1 MATFAQTIPESSKPW
16 ASYWEFLKEELRP
29 YPGRAALVGRMVMAA
44 TLAMLITMTFR
55 LPYGAYCAIYAVA
68 ISRESTQMTLKTATT
83 RIVSYSLGAIYVL
96 IGATFFVDDPLLRL
110 IWVIGSMFSMFYA
123 VSAMSTFVSEVDSGY
138 LIVMTIPLWDEHI
151 SGELRLE
158 GTLWAVFAL
167 SIGNASAVVVE
178 LLFEAI
184 RPRNDLLRSIAD
196 RLSAV
201 ESVLACYATDVP
213 TDQATE
219 KSVIRLAMLGTS
231 RLRYTL
237 RDSKYSREYRE
248 QMGAV
253 VALAGRLIDIAASL
267 MHIGIQVGG
276 DDRQRIRV
284 LAKSIGSIRA
294 DLMSGRAPG
303 AIELNDAGE
312 LSGSGMPL
320 LREMEKT
327 VLFIPQVFS
336 RNGSMSDLG
345 LSPSDDKRP
354 STFLAPDALSNL
366 DHLRFGLKGG
376 LAASLCYII
385 YNAIAWPGIS
395 TAVTTCLLTAL
406 STVGVSRQKQIL
418 RFAGAIVGGFL
429 LGMGAQIVIL
439 PYLDSIAGFTVL
451 FVAVSAVG
459 AWFATSSPRLAYF
472 GVQMIVA
479 FYLINLQEFK
489 EQISLGIARDRV
501 VGILLGLFIM
511 WVVFDKLWPTLAAV
525 EMKKAFISNL
535 RALAEF
541 ERQPLAGERRVAI
554 GRSYSLRETINSN
567 FDKVRSL
574 ADGLL
579 FEFGPSRQNDL
590 ALRGQIRE
598 WQPQLRMLFLTRIT
612 RYKFRLQLPGFELP
626 SEVRALQ
633 TEFDCQLAAI
643 LELMAKRLENTAPQ
657 EAHNFRSAFERL
669 DKAVRTCC
677 SEGPQRSMA
686 IELRTF
692 LALSRTAESVA
703 MSLDSEIPLPKLG
716 SNANQP

>member
-1 MATFAQTIPESSKPW
+1 
-16 ASYWEFLKEELRP
+16 
-29 YPGRAALVGRMVMAA
+29 
-44 TLAMLITMTFR
+44 
-55 LPYGAYCAIYAVA
+55 
-68 ISRESTQMTLKTATT
+68 
-83 RIVSYSLGAIYVL
+83 
-96 IGATFFVDDPLLRL
+96 
-110 IWVIGSMFSMFYA
+110 
-123 VSAMSTFVSEVDSGY
+123 
-138 LIVMTIPLWDEHI
+138 
-151 SGELRLE
+151 
-158 GTLWAVFAL
+158 
-167 SIGNASAVVVE
+167 
-178 LLFEAI
+178 
-184 RPRNDLLRSIAD
+184 
-196 RLSAV
+196 
-201 ESVLACYATDVP
+201 
-213 TDQATE
+213 
-219 KSVIRLAMLGTS
+219 
-231 RLRYTL
+231 
-237 RDSKYSREYRE
+237 
-248 QMGAV
+248 
-253 VALAGRLIDIAASL
+253 
-267 MHIGIQVGG
+267 
-276 DDRQRIRV
+276 
-284 LAKSIGSIRA
+284 
-294 DLMSGRAPG
+294 
-303 AIELNDAGE
+303 
-312 LSGSGMPL
+312 MPL

-525 EMKKAFISNL
+525 EMKKAYISNL

-541 ERQPLAGERRVAI
+541 ERQPIAGERKVAI
-554 GRSYSLRETINSN
+554 ERSYSLRETINSN
-567 FDKVRSL
+567 FEKVRSL
-574 ADGLL
+574 GDGLL
-579 FEFGPSRQNDL
+579 FEFGPSRQKDL
-590 ALRGQIRE
+590 ALLGQIRE
-598 WQPQLRMLFLTRIT
+598 WQPQLRMLILTRIT
-612 RYKFRLQLPGFELP
+612 LYKYRLQLPGFELP
-626 SEVRALQ
+626 LEVRALQ
-633 TEFDCQLAAI
+633 TAFDGRLAAI
-643 LELMAKRLENTAPQ
+643 LEQMANRLENTAPQ
-657 EAHNFRSAFERL
+657 EDHDFRNAFEHL
-669 DKAVRTCC
+669 ESAVRACC
-677 SEGPQRSMA
+677 MEGSHQPRT
-686 IELRTF
+686 IELETF
-692 LALSRTAESVA
+692 LSLSRTAEGLVI
-703 MSLDSEIPLPKLG
+703 SLANEI
-716 SNANQP
+716 

>member
-1 MATFAQTIPESSKPW
+1 
-16 ASYWEFLKEELRP
+16 
-29 YPGRAALVGRMVMAA
+29 
-44 TLAMLITMTFR
+44 
-55 LPYGAYCAIYAVA
+55 
-68 ISRESTQMTLKTATT
+68 
-83 RIVSYSLGAIYVL
+83 
-96 IGATFFVDDPLLRL
+96 
-110 IWVIGSMFSMFYA
+110 
-123 VSAMSTFVSEVDSGY
+123 
-138 LIVMTIPLWDEHI
+138 
-151 SGELRLE
+151 
-158 GTLWAVFAL
+158 
-167 SIGNASAVVVE
+167 
-178 LLFEAI
+178 
-184 RPRNDLLRSIAD
+184 
-196 RLSAV
+196 
-201 ESVLACYATDVP
+201 
-213 TDQATE
+213 
-219 KSVIRLAMLGTS
+219 
-231 RLRYTL
+231 
-237 RDSKYSREYRE
+237 
-248 QMGAV
+248 
-253 VALAGRLIDIAASL
+253 
-267 MHIGIQVGG
+267 
-276 DDRQRIRV
+276 
-284 LAKSIGSIRA
+284 
-294 DLMSGRAPG
+294 
-303 AIELNDAGE
+303 
-312 LSGSGMPL
+312 
-320 LREMEKT
+320 
-327 VLFIPQVFS
+327 
-336 RNGSMSDLG
+336 
-345 LSPSDDKRP
+345 
-354 STFLAPDALSNL
+354 
-366 DHLRFGLKGG
+366 
-376 LAASLCYII
+376 
-385 YNAIAWPGIS
+385 
-395 TAVTTCLLTAL
+395 
-406 STVGVSRQKQIL
+406 
-418 RFAGAIVGGFL
+418 VGGFL